1 MIRTADDRLYTGV
14 TTDVDRR
21 FEEHSE
27 GGARAARFLR
37 GRGPLELVYRCRV
50 GDRSLALRVE
60 YGLKRCTRDD
70 KEHVARR
77 RMRKR
82 TLLRTLGL
90 DDAG

>member
-1 MIRTADDRLYTGV
+1 MIRTADDLLYTGV
-14 TTDVDRR
+14 TTDVERR
-21 FEEHSE
+21 FEEHAL

-60 YGLKRCTRDD
+60 YGLKRCSRGD
-70 KEHVARR
+70 KEQIARR